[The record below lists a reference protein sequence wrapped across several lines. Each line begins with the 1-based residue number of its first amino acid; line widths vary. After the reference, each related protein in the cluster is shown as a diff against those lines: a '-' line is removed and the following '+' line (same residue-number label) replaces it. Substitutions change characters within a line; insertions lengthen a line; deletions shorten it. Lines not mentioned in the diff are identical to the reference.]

1 MNEYVKKF
9 RKRTKIIVD
18 KEFLDKIRQFSG
30 LRLTQGNICA
40 YFGIA
45 ETTFSTMKKRS
56 PEIVEAMQ
64 KGIADTTVLVT
75 SKLIEKIHGGN
86 LKAIMFFLERKCG
99 WVNQQKLDIV
109 DDMQIKIDIPKLKLP
124 DDAQEAAKIYQKFIT
139 GKRGNNLSKTE
150 TQGMSET
157 VQAND
162 GTMLPLDSITNTIA
176 YSGSFVST
184 ITVNY
189 QGNTYVQT
197 FTNNGTNIT
206 VISNWVKQ

>member
-1 MNEYVKKF
+1 
-9 RKRTKIIVD
+9 
-18 KEFLDKIRQFSG
+18 
-30 LRLTQGNICA
+30 
-40 YFGIA
+40 
-45 ETTFSTMKKRS
+45 
-56 PEIVEAMQ
+56 
-64 KGIADTTVLVT
+64 
-75 SKLIEKIHGGN
+75 
-86 LKAIMFFLERKCG
+86 
-99 WVNQQKLDIV
+99 
-109 DDMQIKIDIPKLKLP
+109 
-124 DDAQEAAKIYQKFIT
+124 
-139 GKRGNNLSKTE
+139 
-150 TQGMSET
+150 MSET

>member
-30 LRLTQGNICA
+30 LRLNQGNICA

-139 GKRGNNLSKTE
+139 GK
-150 TQGMSET
+150 
-157 VQAND
+157 
-162 GTMLPLDSITNTIA
+162 
-176 YSGSFVST
+176 
-184 ITVNY
+184 
-189 QGNTYVQT
+189 
-197 FTNNGTNIT
+197 
-206 VISNWVKQ
+206 